1 MNAENRCFAELAPL
15 YVLDAL
21 DEIDRRWVEDQIAA
35 NPELAAELAEH
46 ETTVAALSYS
56 APPLPIADS
65 LKDRLFD
72 RLGFDRS
79 SFELSNSTPSPSS
92 LPNSLSAETG
102 SAVETDSAVETELNW
117 QPHSIPGVSIAV
129 LHIDEEK
136 REISC
141 LLKTEPGAR
150 YPLHRHAGIEEV
162 LVLEGSL
169 EIDGQH
175 YGKYSYIRSEQH
187 STHAL
192 TSPQGCICFVR
203 TSLDNEGLED

>member
-21 DEIDRRWVEDQIAA
+21 DEIDRRWVEMQVAA
-35 NPELAAELAEH
+35 NPELAAELAEY

-56 APPLPIADS
+56 APLLPIADS

-79 SFELSNSTPSPSS
+79 NNETSQPNTLSYHFPDSLLGDLSNNLT
-92 LPNSLSAETG
+92 A
-102 SAVETDSAVETELNW
+102 ETELEW
-117 QPHSIPGVSIAV
+117 QPFSLPGVSMAV

-141 LLKTEPGAR
+141 LLRAEPGAKH
-150 YPLHRHAGIEEV
+150 PLHRHAGIEEI

-169 EIDGQH
+169 EMDDKR
-175 YGKYSYIRSEQH
+175 YGKYGYIRSEPH
-187 STHAL
+187 STHTL
-192 TSPQGCICFVR
+192 LSPQGCVCFLR
-203 TSLDNEGLED
+203 TSLDNEEGLEEA